1 MVTTGKIYQ
10 SKSNKVVLLTLSSSV
25 DVNVI
30 ECPVGL
36 HKGISESIGG
46 LIQQV
51 KYISSRRGSLEDSR
65 SLSS

>member
-10 SKSNKVVLLTLSSSV
+10 SKSKKVVLLTLSSSV

-30 ECPVGL
+30 DFPVGL
-36 HKGISESIGG
+36 HKGVSESIEG
-46 LIQQV
+46 LLQQV
-51 KYISSRRGSLEDSR
+51 KYVSSKKGSLEDSR

>member
-30 ECPVGL
+30 DFPVGL